1 MSEVVFDW
9 DRHAR
14 IGIGEAVLCAGKSE
28 AQIAGILRDAR
39 GRSAPLLLT
48 RLEPALAERL
58 DGVDYDP
65 VSRTAWINPAPD
77 RATGAICIVTA
88 GTSDVPVAREA
99 ERTLAFNGH
108 GAEMIFDVGVAGLHR
123 LIGRLDGIAR
133 HRIVIVVAGM
143 DAALASVVGGQ
154 VPGVVIGVPTSQ
166 GYGSARGGET
176 ALAAMLAS
184 CAAGVTVTNIDNG
197 FGAACAALR
206 HLKGWRDG

>member
-1 MSEVVFDW
+1 MSEVAFDW
-9 DRHAR
+9 ERGAR

-28 AQIAGILRDAR
+28 SQIAGILRDAR
-39 GRSAPLLLT
+39 DRTAPLLLT
-48 RLEPALAERL
+48 RLEPRMAERL
-58 DGVDYDP
+58 DAIDYDP

-77 RATGAICIVTA
+77 RARGAVCIVTA
-88 GTSDVPVAREA
+88 GTSDTPVAREA

-108 GAEMIFDVGVAGLHR
+108 EAAMVFDVGVAGLHR
-123 LIGRLDGIAR
+123 LTARIEEIAR
-133 HRIVIVVAGM
+133 HRVVIVVAGM

-166 GYGSARGGET
+166 GYGVARGGET

-206 HLKGWRDG
+206 HLRGWRDG

>member
-9 DRHAR
+9 DRGTR
-14 IGIGEAVLCAGKSE
+14 IGIGETVLCAGKSE
-28 AQIAGILRDAR
+28 SQIAGILTDAR
-39 GRSAPLLLT
+39 VRTAPLLLT
-48 RLEPALAERL
+48 RLGPELAKRL
-58 DGVDYDP
+58 DGLDYDP
-65 VSRTAWINPAPD
+65 ISRTAWINPAPD

-88 GTSDVPVAREA
+88 GTSDAPVAREA
-99 ERTLAFNGH
+99 ERTLTFNGH
-108 GAEMIFDVGVAGLHR
+108 SAEMIFDVGVAGLHR
-123 LIGRLDGIAR
+123 LTARIEAIAR

-166 GYGSARGGET
+166 GYGAARGGET

-206 HLKGWRDG
+206 HLRGWRDG